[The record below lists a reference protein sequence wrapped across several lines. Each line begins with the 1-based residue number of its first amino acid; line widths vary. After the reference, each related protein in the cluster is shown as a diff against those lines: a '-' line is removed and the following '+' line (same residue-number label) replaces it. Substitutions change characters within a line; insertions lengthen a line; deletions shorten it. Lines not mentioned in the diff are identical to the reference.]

1 MNDSRQFGGSDHK
14 EGAPEVDN
22 PCNET
27 RRSEY
32 PMTRPRLRSDVKA
45 VAWTLLVIIAAALAP
60 ESMWTAMAA
69 GMLVAVG
76 WRLLVGSG
84 QLAAD
89 TLATDAPTLVSSS
102 ETAERVRALGQ
113 EFAGGL
119 GQQAEILRE
128 ELGRVQ
134 TLLSG
139 AISELTDSFHGM
151 SEHTRAQHLLAG
163 EVSGA
168 AVNAESASHFDN
180 FISSTSDVMQRI
192 VDSVIAN
199 SKLAMELVELT
210 DDISSRTEGVEGIL
224 SDIGAIAKQT
234 NLLAL
239 NAAIEAA
246 RAGEAGRG
254 FAVVA
259 DEVRDLSGRTTHFSA
274 EIARVMQGM
283 RDSVAK
289 TEDAI
294 ARMASQD
301 MNFALESKREVDSV
315 LSSIEHVNQK
325 REESLESINGHVGKI
340 EAEVGRAITALQ
352 FQDMVSQ
359 LVTHV
364 SGRLVLVEAAGSAL
378 NEALATATDH
388 RPDIEGLEA
397 RLQTLK
403 EHLEWS
409 RERSDR
415 SPVRQQEISSG
426 DVELF

>member
-1 MNDSRQFGGSDHK
+1 
-14 EGAPEVDN
+14 
-22 PCNET
+22 
-27 RRSEY
+27 
-32 PMTRPRLRSDVKA
+32 MTRPRLRSDVKA
-45 VAWTLLVIIAAALAP
+45 LAWTLLVMLAAAFAP
-60 ESMWTAMAA
+60 ESMWTAMAT
-69 GMLVAVG
+69 GLLVAVG
-76 WRLLVGSG
+76 WRLMVGSG
-84 QLAAD
+84 HVAAEVVAGGAPAVV
-89 TLATDAPTLVSSS
+89 ATSA
-102 ETAERVRALGQ
+102 TAERVRALGE

-259 DEVRDLSGRTTHFSA
+259 DEVRDLSGRTTHFS
-274 EIARVMQGM
+274 EQIAQLMQGM
-283 RDSVAK
+283 RESVAK
-289 TEDAI
+289 TETAI

-301 MNFALESKREVDSV
+301 MNFALESKRELETVLNAIEGINQHREQSVDS
-315 LSSIEHVNQK
+315 
-325 REESLESINGHVGKI
+325 INSHVGKI

-359 LVTHV
+359 LINHIG
-364 SGRLVLVEAAGSAL
+364 GRLPLVDAAGHALNDALRMATDDRPDVTALASRMQVLKEQLEAARQKSAR
-378 NEALATATDH
+378 T
-388 RPDIEGLEA
+388 
-397 RLQTLK
+397 
-403 EHLEWS
+403 
-409 RERSDR
+409 
-415 SPVRQQEISSG
+415 PVRQEEITSG
-426 DVELF
+426 DIELF

>member
-1 MNDSRQFGGSDHK
+1 
-14 EGAPEVDN
+14 
-22 PCNET
+22 
-27 RRSEY
+27 
-32 PMTRPRLRSDVKA
+32 
-45 VAWTLLVIIAAALAP
+45 
-60 ESMWTAMAA
+60 
-69 GMLVAVG
+69 
-76 WRLLVGSG
+76 
-84 QLAAD
+84 
-89 TLATDAPTLVSSS
+89 
-102 ETAERVRALGQ
+102 
-113 EFAGGL
+113 
-119 GQQAEILRE
+119 
-128 ELGRVQ
+128 
-134 TLLSG
+134 
-139 AISELTDSFHGM
+139 M

-168 AVNAESASHFDN
+168 AVNAESASHFDS

-192 VDSVIAN
+192 VDSVVAN